1 MFLAGI
7 QGGKREAGCPP
18 AQAWR
23 NEDTKFGFDFYTEE
37 IKMAISPLAGK
48 PADQSLLINVP
59 RLVTAYY
66 TGQPDPSIPAQ
77 RVVFG
82 TSGHRGS
89 ALDNAFNEAHILA
102 ITQAICLYRKQ
113 QSIDG
118 PLYIGIDTHALSE
131 PAFASALEVLAA
143 NGVDVMVDANN
154 GYTPT
159 PVISHA
165 ILNYNRGRERGLAD
179 GIVITPS
186 HNPPRYGGFKY
197 NPPHGGPADTE
208 VTEWIEQ
215 QANAFIADSL
225 RGVARVP
232 FERARSASTVHPY
245 QYLDAYVNDLPSV
258 IDLEVIRE
266 SKVRLGVD
274 PLGGAS
280 VAYWDAIGERHGLN
294 LEVVNHVIDP
304 TFRFMT
310 VDWDGQIRMDPSS
323 VYAMARMVGLKER
336 FDVAFASDTDADR
349 HGIVSRSHGLLDPNH
364 YLSVAISY
372 LFANRPQWSQAV
384 AVGKTVVSSSM
395 IDRVVKRLGRRLVEV
410 PVGFKWFVEGLIDGS
425 LGFGGEES
433 SGATFL
439 RRDGTVWTTD
449 KDGLVPNLLAAEIT
463 ARTGKDPGE
472 HYQQLTAEFGTSY
485 YTRIDAPATPEQK
498 TRLEKLSPEAVVT
511 ERLAGEPIRAKLT
524 CAPGD
529 GAPIGGLKV
538 VSDNGWFAA
547 RPSGTENIYKIY
559 AESFKDQG
567 HLDAIVEEAQEIVS
581 GALKSFDSMKV
592 VGQ

>member
-1 MFLAGI
+1 
-7 QGGKREAGCPP
+7 
-18 AQAWR
+18 
-23 NEDTKFGFDFYTEE
+23 
-37 IKMAISPLAGK
+37 MAISPLAGK
-48 PADQSLLINVP
+48 PADPSLLINVP

-66 TGQPDPSIPAQ
+66 TGRPDPSVPAQ

-165 ILNYNRGRERGLAD
+165 ILTYNRGRKTGLAD

-186 HNPPRYGGFKY
+186 HNPPRFGGFKY
-197 NPPHGGPADTE
+197 DPPHGGPADTH
-208 VTEWIEQ
+208 VTEWIER
-215 QANAFIADSL
+215 QANAFIADGL

-232 FERARSASTVHPY
+232 FDRARSASTVHPH
-245 QYLDAYVNDLPSV
+245 QYLDSYVRDLPAV
-258 IDLEVIRE
+258 VDLQAIRE
-266 SKVRLGVD
+266 SKVRIGVD

-280 VAYWDAIGERHGLN
+280 VAYWDAIGDRYELN

-395 IDRVVKRLGRRLVEV
+395 IDRVVNKLGRRLFEV

-425 LGFGGEES
+425 IGFCGEES

-472 HYQQLTAEFGTSY
+472 HYQELTAEFGTSY

-498 TRLEKLSPEAVVT
+498 TRLEKLSPDAVAT
-511 ERLAGEPIRAKLT
+511 ERLAGEPITAKLT
-524 CAPGD
+524 AAPGD

-538 VSDNGWFAA
+538 AADNGWFAA
-547 RPSGTENIYKIY
+547 RPSGTEDIYKIY
-559 AESFKDQG
+559 AESFKNQS
-567 HLDAIVEEAQEIVS
+567 HLDAILSEAQEIVNH
-581 GALKSFDSMKV
+581 ALKSFDSPH
-592 VGQ
+592 QQREAH